1 MLLFI
6 PWVVR
11 WIYVLYCWVEHESIW
26 FDAIFECT
34 IFCCTLHDFLSL
46 QVHFSSGGV
55 KLLALA
61 EALLKKHINSH
72 SLHEPEGISDFL
84 MPFAILVILLFF
96 HTLMWFFPDMFG
108 LCGSTFSLCF
118 NFGATGKIW
127 CCFGSSFWR
136 LGVSSGKGG
145 GQASF
150 AGNLNQFSWT
160 TPCCIWLIQATS
172 FN

>member
-1 MLLFI
+1 
-6 PWVVR
+6 
-11 WIYVLYCWVEHESIW
+11 
-26 FDAIFECT
+26 
-34 IFCCTLHDFLSL
+34 
-46 QVHFSSGGV
+46 VHFSSGGV

-118 NFGATGKIW
+118 NFGATGKI
-127 CCFGSSFWR
+127 
-136 LGVSSGKGG
+136 
-145 GQASF
+145 
-150 AGNLNQFSWT
+150 
-160 TPCCIWLIQATS
+160 
-172 FN
+172 